1 MTMAAA
7 AAAAVAAQQQQQ
19 QLGVSAGTRNDGPP
33 HRSYGTGV
41 GLGLIHS
48 PAVLFCYVISWLFVF
63 VSLSLSVSLSHS
75 LSLPLTLAYVQIK
88 TRYPLIGASVL
99 GGIIGHPNRTA
110 TSRRIY
116 RGPGTTRTGGGEG
129 WLACRQVGRLTGLI
143 SSSFFLHITYPMAT
157 TTRTGR

>member
-1 MTMAAA
+1 MVRLIVRMERASG
-7 AAAAVAAQQQQQ
+7 
-19 QLGVSAGTRNDGPP
+19 LVSFTPLP
-33 HRSYGTGV
+33 Y
-41 GLGLIHS
+41 
-48 PAVLFCYVISWLFVF
+48 CFVM
-63 VSLSLSVSLSHS
+63 LSLGFSSSSLY
-75 LSLPLTLAYVQIK
+75 LTLAYVQIK